1 MITHNVTSTTE
12 DMSVHAFGGY
22 LQITIKEHLKME
34 GEDKFRF
41 IVNYKNFTLED
52 YKLLKKYVGVY
63 GWQIDKKLKNKRKEA
78 EYHIYKI
85 PKNLTSIQKQIDAC
99 NCKQGCDK
107 YCSKE
112 MQKNCSRL
120 KRHQERIDYCK
131 AMGISIEYW

>member
-1 MITHNVTSTTE
+1 MTTYTIPTTNNL
-12 DMSVHAFGGY
+12 SVDYFAGY
-22 LQITIKEHLKME
+22 LQSKIKEHIRLE
-34 GEDKFRF
+34 GEDRFRF
-41 IVNYKNFTLED
+41 IVNYKNFTLGD
-52 YKLLKKYVGVY
+52 YKKLKYAVDIY

-131 AMGISIEYW
+131 AMGISIEHW